1 MNPLGAIQGVLL
13 IQIVIDFKILLCYNF
28 FIKVSERIIMDK
40 IQIKKDSKVLF
51 IGDSITDVKF
61 NFRFAYKFGG
71 RNIYALQLKKR
82 FKKYS
87 KDIKVDIKGIASN
100 RTYHVYDRL
109 TTDCINLKP
118 DVIIMLIG
126 VNDAWENYGPENY
139 PPLLR
144 PMEPHIREIYRR
156 IKMELPTAQVLYL
169 KPFLI
174 DTIEEKLPFHKIL
187 DEYRGVLE
195 AVALENG
202 ALVVDLQEVFYDAQK
217 TFEPKKLAVDGIH
230 PTNLGHKIMADAVEN
245 MLEYI

>member
-1 MNPLGAIQGVLL
+1 MSPPSNRWGFAIQN
-13 IQIVIDFKILLCYNF
+13 VIDFKILLCYNF

-195 AVALENG
+195 AVAIENG

>member
-1 MNPLGAIQGVLL
+1 MS
-13 IQIVIDFKILLCYNF
+13 DTYNTIF
-28 FIKVSERIIMDK
+28 RFMGYVVMDK

-71 RNIYALQLKKR
+71 RKIYALQLKNKL
-82 FKKYS
+82 KKYS
-87 KDIKVDIKGIASN
+87 KNIKVDIKGIASN

-109 TTDCINLKP
+109 TKDCINLKP

-156 IKMELPTAQVLYL
+156 IKMELPDTQVLFL
-169 KPFLI
+169 MPFLI
-174 DTIEEKLPFHKIL
+174 DSVEEKLPFHKML
-187 DEYRGVLE
+187 DEFRQVLKGI
-195 AVALENG
+195 ALENG
-202 ALVVDLQEVFYDAQK
+202 AAVVDLQEVFYDAQK
-217 TFEPKKLAVDGIH
+217 TIAPKKLAVDGIH
-230 PTNLGHKIMADAVEN
+230 PTNLGHKVIADAIEKKF
-245 MLEYI
+245 EYT